1 MRAARGVTMNRRTRA
16 LIRAGGG
23 RLVASVVTLRPLGGR
38 YVVGY
43 DRAHVRAVEHAFTTH
58 RGHDL
63 DLLQEIALAMPHLRF
78 ADFWHGY
85 LRFLCAEAMLRSGRQ
100 RQHL

>member
-78 ADFWHGY
+78 ADFWA
-85 LRFLCAEAMLRSGRQ
+85 RTPAVSMR
-100 RQHL
+100 